1 MKLILCYYPNFQI
14 SSSWEIPNH
23 LRDILHEVWQR
34 HYEELYEEEADCTI
48 SLEDSVAEVLDGL
61 WHEDDILG
69 HARFVLMALIL
80 ALAVKPTV
88 EAYLPDDTR
97 TKNILM
103 LLNNWLNPVTKL
115 AKEEFLVSDINNQLF
130 PKNSGGSQ
138 AIDEALDVFRNAVRV
153 IDKTQAKAGLLE
165 MLDDCFEGYAIF
177 PGSQGRRDLFN
188 WWLLEV
194 VPATWCLEFPKVV
207 YRMKGLE
214 NLKETLFIK
223 FNHYLS

>member
-1 MKLILCYYPNFQI
+1 MKLISCYYPNFQI

-34 HYEELYEEEADCTI
+34 HYEELYDEEADSTT
-48 SLEDSVAEVLDGL
+48 SLEDSVAEVLDVI

-130 PKNSGGSQ
+130 PKNSVGSQ

-153 IDKTQAKAGLLE
+153 IDKTQAKAALLE

-214 NLKETLFIK
+214 DLKETLFIK